1 MAITLTENALKR
13 VRAFVAGEASDT
25 APGSAGSPVGL
36 RIGVKRARFSGLA
49 YVINYAE
56 QVTADDVVFDQ
67 GGVQVVVDRQA
78 LALIDGTVVD
88 FVREG
93 LNEAFRFRNPNA
105 KVVWLRRSFTSS
117 AVSSRSS
124 QWLSNVPF
132 PSSSPT
138 ACQER
143 HW

>member
-13 VRAFVAGEASDT
+13 VRAFIAAD
-25 APGSAGSPVGL
+25 APDAAVGPADGPVGL
-36 RIGVKRARFSGLA
+36 RIGVKRTGCSGLA

-56 QVTADDVVFDQ
+56 QVAADDVVFDQ
-67 GGVQVVVDRQA
+67 DGVRVVVDRQA

-105 KVVWLRRSFTSS
+105 KGEGGCGESFT
-117 AVSSRSS
+117 V
-124 QWLSNVPF
+124 
-132 PSSSPT
+132 
-138 ACQER
+138 
-143 HW
+143 